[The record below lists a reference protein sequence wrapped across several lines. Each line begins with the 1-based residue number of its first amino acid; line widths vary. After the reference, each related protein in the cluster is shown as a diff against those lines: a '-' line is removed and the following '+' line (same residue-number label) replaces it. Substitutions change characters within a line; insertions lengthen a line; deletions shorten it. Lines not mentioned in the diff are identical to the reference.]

1 MRLNSMLANRAW
13 RWGQVLGALLV
24 FSAMFIVSAGA
35 QNAEV
40 DRKVRSRVVPVYPE
54 LARKMKLVANVKVLV
69 TVAPNGSVVQ
79 AKPIGGHPLLIAPS
93 VDAAKMF
100 RYEPSTSTTMNT
112 IEFHFG
118 VSSE

>member
-1 MRLNSMLANRAW
+1 MTRKNQSGFLKKK
-13 RWGQVLGALLV
+13 WGRPIAALLV
-24 FSAMFIVSAGA
+24 FAALVIVSGNA
-35 QNAEV
+35 QSADV
-40 DRKVRSRVVPVYPE
+40 DRKVRNRVVPVYPE
-54 LARKMKLVANVKVLV
+54 LARKMKLVANVKVQV
-69 TVAPNGSVVQ
+69 TVAPNGAVVQ

-100 RYEPSTSTTMNT
+100 RYEPANSTTTNT

>member
-1 MRLNSMLANRAW
+1 MTRSMHSGFRGMKW
-13 RWGQVLGALLV
+13 RGAIGALLV
-24 FSAMFIVSAGA
+24 FAALFVVSASA
-35 QNAEV
+35 QNADV
-40 DRKVRSRVVPVYPE
+40 DRKIRNRVVPVYPE
-54 LARKMKLVANVKVLV
+54 LARKMKLVANVKVQV
-69 TVAPNGSVVQ
+69 TVAPNGAVIQ

-100 RYEPSTSTTMNT
+100 RYEPAGSTTTNT

>member
-1 MRLNSMLANRAW
+1 
-13 RWGQVLGALLV
+13 
-24 FSAMFIVSAGA
+24 
-35 QNAEV
+35 
-40 DRKVRSRVVPVYPE
+40 
-54 LARKMKLVANVKVLV
+54 MKLGANVKVQV
-69 TVAPNGSVVQ
+69 TVAPNGAVIQ

-100 RYEPSTSTTMNT
+100 RYEPAGSTTTNT